1 MAGKQQDALPVF
13 ESMPQVS
20 AITGMPISLM
30 RAAKKAG
37 CPAFITGNRIRLELL
52 LKWYFA
58 QDGSSQSELP
68 EGLGTWREALNKVQT
83 EREQLKLSN
92 ERGETMA
99 TADAERQSAEAM
111 ALTFA
116 ELERRDRE
124 LPPALA
130 GLDAVAIFKRMKA
143 DTESIRKNLKK
154 KFEEVGK

>member
-1 MAGKQQDALPVF
+1 MAAKQQDALPVF

-20 AITGMPISLM
+20 AITGMPVSLM

-52 LKWYFA
+52 LKWYFS

-92 ERGETMA
+92 ERGETML
-99 TADAERQSAEAM
+99 TVDAQTQAASAMTEA
-111 ALTFA
+111 FS
-116 ELERRDRE
+116 ELERMARE
-124 LPPALA
+124 LPPAMA
-130 GLDAVAIFKRMKA
+130 GLDAVAIYKRMSA
-143 DTESIRKNLKK
+143 EIERIRKTLKK